1 MRALNAIPGVPGRR
15 ERFRKR
21 ILKHAVVLLMFVTFS
36 PANSYELHPK
46 PSDTEVRRAKSYDI
60 SFRSHF
66 PVFDLGVHLYSSPVH
81 EQLSAHAHGCDFN
94 LCSRSDVS
102 AAILAGVVW
111 NDDPPFSFDESK
123 NSYIYRNDHKACRRK
138 KDREGNFVPVG
149 TISFSLAPDCWIAHF
164 KHVQKVAKKSPL
176 AYSGGKGSLLARSH
190 FGDLQFLH
198 SMATR
203 KDEAAEETRGK
214 ILMWAELM
222 WRIDGRSPDDWK
234 VSRADRLSAVKIVG
248 INDHFRLGESRTIE
262 ELFALGRPWFR
273 NNMDIED
280 MAFGSLLHMVQ
291 DSFSGS
297 HAIREGESTDDS
309 DMNCRTNPI
318 REFQTYAGQK
328 SHTHSLYDQREQ
340 ARTSLEKIHMATQK
354 LINLRS
360 ERASWEQVEIFL
372 KKCVFPLSNQ
382 VQPAGKTDLAP
393 LRTAHEQHLY

>member
-1 MRALNAIPGVPGRR
+1 
-15 ERFRKR
+15 
-21 ILKHAVVLLMFVTFS
+21 
-36 PANSYELHPK
+36 
-46 PSDTEVRRAKSYDI
+46 
-60 SFRSHF
+60 
-66 PVFDLGVHLYSSPVH
+66 
-81 EQLSAHAHGCDFN
+81 
-94 LCSRSDVS
+94 
-102 AAILAGVVW
+102 
-111 NDDPPFSFDESK
+111 
-123 NSYIYRNDHKACRRK
+123 
-138 KDREGNFVPVG
+138 
-149 TISFSLAPDCWIAHF
+149 
-164 KHVQKVAKKSPL
+164 
-176 AYSGGKGSLLARSH
+176 
-190 FGDLQFLH
+190 
-198 SMATR
+198 
-203 KDEAAEETRGK
+203 
-214 ILMWAELM
+214 
-222 WRIDGRSPDDWK
+222 
-234 VSRADRLSAVKIVG
+234 
-248 INDHFRLGESRTIE
+248 
-262 ELFALGRPWFR
+262 
-273 NNMDIED
+273 MDIED